1 MPQLIDLGRIRLQFL
16 GTYSTATT
24 YKVNDVVRYGGNL
37 YVYKN
42 ATNAA
47 AILPTQTSHWS
58 LMLEGYNFRGQWN
71 SAETYIVG
79 DIVNYGGLL
88 YSAIDHSVG
97 VQPDD
102 DPAKWEK
109 FLEGF
114 NWEGEWSSTT
124 AYQEGDVVRLGG
136 NVFIAKRDT
145 TGDVPGDVETA
156 ADWDLFAPG
165 TNARGEYDPDEEYFL
180 NDTVTVGS
188 RTYRALEHV
197 SLGQRPDDAYILPAT
212 NPWAVQAVGLSYR
225 GNWDDGIQYEI
236 DDLVRHGGQTY
247 IVLARHES
255 AADFADDLNDG
266 NLELFNAGTRWRGT
280 WATAQTYLIGD
291 LAFDG
296 VTTYIATAD
305 HVAGATFAGDA
316 ANWDVYA
323 QGADYLPAQNT
334 NENKVLTT
342 DGTDPLWTD
351 EVNLEG
357 ETQKMGPGALAFAE
371 TEAGGLTSAALVVQY
386 DDGQTDKE
394 SFAQI
399 AFRHKDPTS
408 STDIIAYSSNGTDS
422 AGWVSM
428 GVTGKDFGDPAFTL
442 TGGNTAYI
450 FYEAEE
456 DAATEG
462 GTGNLVFATGDKG
475 TDNKIVFAAG
485 GFATGTEQMTITP
498 DQNVHIEIATES
510 TSSSTGALTV
520 QGGVGVQGNL
530 NIQGDLNVEGNF
542 DLSGLDFI
550 AVGDGAAAF
559 AETLTFPI
567 AAFQA
572 DTDDF
577 AQIAFRNIGT
587 AGNSS
592 TDFLAYAD
600 IGTDDSGWIDMGIT
614 SAAFNDP
621 DFTITGGHDGY
632 IFMEA
637 PAGTSGSGN
646 LVLAT
651 GSNGSENKIVFG
663 AGGLSDNSVQ
673 MVITPFQNVHVEI
686 ATESISPSTGA
697 FTVVGGVGI
706 QGNLN
711 VAGNTDIV
719 GNVNIQ
725 GQITVAGEG
734 TTFETN
740 NLAVSDPMIYVAS
753 PNPANVLDFA
763 FVGEAAFPLAESIV
777 RNLSL
782 REVVSNVA
790 TMTTSAAHNFQVGD
804 FVTIAGSLAALNGQ
818 HLITATPTTTTFEF
832 AVDTADFAETGTSG
846 TATVSARAK
855 YSGLVKDA
863 SDGHWKF
870 FKDLD
875 AKPTQTVDFADA
887 VLDSVE
893 VDNLEAATISVATS
907 IQVNSSNVIAESI
920 SNAKGDLIVGDAA
933 DSVTSLTVGDNNT
946 FLQAD
951 STTATGLK
959 YTNLATGSVLG
970 AVLTND
976 AANTA
981 AATTALSTSTVGQAS
996 YSTATKN
1003 LTFKTSSGVHEVGP
1017 VFLGFSINYSTGELT
1032 ANVGTDDPVYDCGTF
1047 VEHALL
1053 PATMAPSVTSSGILQ
1068 LA

>member
-16 GTYSTATT
+16 GAYSNTT
-24 YKVNDVVRYGGNL
+24 VHKVNDVVRYGGNL

-47 AILPTQTSHWS
+47 AILPTTTTHWS
-58 LMLEGYNFRGQWN
+58 LMLEGFNFRGPWDVT
-71 SAETYIVG
+71 ATYIVG

-88 YSAIDHSVG
+88 YNAIGHSIG

-102 DPAKWEK
+102 DVTKWEK

-114 NWEGEWSSTT
+114 SWEGEWSSTT
-124 AYQEGDVVRLGG
+124 VYQEGDVVRNGG
-136 NVFIAKRDT
+136 NLFIAKRDT
-145 TGDVPGDVETA
+145 TGDLPGDAATA

-165 TNARGEYDPDEEYFL
+165 TNPRGAYDETEEYFL
-180 NDTVTVGS
+180 NDLVTVGS

-197 SLGQRPDDAYILPAT
+197 SAGDRPDDTYTAPAT
-212 NPWAVQAVGLSYR
+212 NPWVLQNVGLSYR
-225 GNWDDGIQYEI
+225 GNWVTGTDYEI

-247 IVLARHES
+247 IVKLRHE
-255 AADFADDLNDG
+255 APADFVDSVDDGDV
-266 NLELFNAGTRWRGT
+266 EIFTAGTRWRGT
-280 WATAQTYLIGD
+280 WATAQVYLIGD

-296 VTTYIATAD
+296 VTTYIATDD
-305 HVAGATFAGDA
+305 HTAGATFAGDL
-316 ANWDVYA
+316 ANWDVYS

-342 DGTDPLWTD
+342 DGTDPSWTD

-357 ETQKMGPGALAFAE
+357 QTQAMGPGAFSFVSE
-371 TEAGGLTSAALVVQY
+371 GSGLTNPALVVQFN
-386 DDGQTDKE
+386 DGLTDKE
-394 SFAQI
+394 SYSQV

-408 STDIIAYSSNGTDS
+408 STDFIAYSANGTDS
-422 AGWVSM
+422 AGWIDM
-428 GVTGKDFGDPAFTL
+428 GVTGKDFGDPEFTL

-450 FYEAEE
+450 FYEAEV
-456 DAATEG
+456 DAAAEG

-475 TDNKIVFAAG
+475 TDNAIVFAAG
-485 GFATGTEQMTITP
+485 GFASGTEQMTIIP
-498 DQNVHIEIATES
+498 DDRVHIEIDTES

-520 QGGVGVQGNL
+520 SGGVGIQGNL

-550 AVGDGAAAF
+550 AVGDGANTF
-559 AETLTFPI
+559 AGTLTNPI
-567 AAFQA
+567 AVFQA

-577 AQIAFRNIGT
+577 AQIAFRNTGT
-587 AGNSS
+587 DGNSS

-600 IGTDDSGWIDMGIT
+600 NGTDASGWIDMGIT
-614 SAAFNDP
+614 SAAFDDP
-621 DFTITGGHDGY
+621 EFTITGGHDGY

-637 PAGTSGSGN
+637 PAGTSGAGN
-646 LVLAT
+646 LVIAT
-651 GSNGSENKIVFG
+651 GSNGAENKIVFG
-663 AGGLSDNSVQ
+663 AGGLSNNSVQ
-673 MVITPFQNVHVEI
+673 MTITPFQNVHIEI
-686 ATESISPSTGA
+686 DTESTSPSTGA
-697 FTVVGGVGI
+697 LTVVGGVGV

-711 VAGNTDIV
+711 VQGDTDIV

-763 FVGEAAFPLAESIV
+763 FVGEAAFPITPLV

-782 REVVSNVA
+782 RAVDANVA
-790 TMTTSAAHNFQVGD
+790 TVTTSAAHGFQPGD
-804 FVTIAGSLAALNGQ
+804 FVTIAGSIAALNGQ
-818 HLITATPTTTTFEF
+818 HLITATPAADEFTF
-832 AVDTADFAETGTSG
+832 AVVTANFAETGTTG

-863 SDGHWKF
+863 TDNKWKL

-875 AKPTQTVDFADA
+875 TKPTQTVDFGDA
-887 VLDSVE
+887 ALDTLL
-893 VDNLEAATISVATS
+893 VDGLEATNIDASSS
-907 IQVNSSNVIAESI
+907 IQINGSDVITESI
-920 SNAKGDLIVGDAA
+920 ANAKGDIIVATAA
-933 DSVTSLTVGDNNT
+933 DDMSTLTVGSNDT

-951 STTATGLK
+951 SAAATGLK

-970 AVLTND
+970 AVLTNS
-976 AANTA
+976 AANTTA
-981 AATTALSTSTVGQAS
+981 AASALSTSTVGQAS

-1003 LTFKTSSGVHEVGP
+1003 LTFKTSTGVHEVGP
-1017 VFLGFSINYSTGELT
+1017 VFLGFSINYSTGEMT
-1032 ANVGTDDPVYDCGTF
+1032 ANVGTDDAVYDCGTF

>member
-16 GTYSTATT
+16 GDYNGATS

-42 ATNAA
+42 ATNAS
-47 AILPTQTSHWS
+47 AILPTTTSHWA
-58 LMLEGYNFRGQWN
+58 LMLEGYNFRGPWN
-71 SAETYIVG
+71 SGSTYIVG

-88 YSAIDHSVG
+88 YNAIDHSTG

-114 NWEGEWSSTT
+114 SWEGEWSSAT

-136 NVFIAKRDT
+136 NLFIAKRDT
-145 TGDVPGDVETA
+145 TGDLPGDVATA

-165 TNARGEYDPDEEYFL
+165 TNVRGEYDETEEYFL
-180 NDTVTVGS
+180 NDLVTVGS

-197 SLGQRPDDAYILPAT
+197 EAGQRPDDVYIAPAT
-212 NPWAVQAVGLSYR
+212 NPWALQNVGLSYR
-225 GNWDDGIQYEI
+225 GNWVTGTDYEI

-247 IVLARHES
+247 IVKVRHEAPAS
-255 AADFADDLNDG
+255 FATSIG
-266 NLELFNAGTRWRGT
+266 NGNIEIFTAGTRWRGT
-280 WATAQTYLIGD
+280 WVTGTTYLIGD
-291 LAFDG
+291 LTFDG

-305 HVAGATFAGDA
+305 HTGGATFAGDA
-316 ANWDVYA
+316 AYWDVYS

-408 STDIIAYSSNGTDS
+408 STDIIAYSSSGTDS

-442 TGGNTAYI
+442 TGGNTAYV
-450 FYEAEE
+450 FYEAEA
-456 DAATEG
+456 DAAAEG

-498 DQNVHIEIATES
+498 DQNVHIEIATQS
-510 TSSSTGALTV
+510 TSVSTGALTV
-520 QGGVGVQGNL
+520 QGGVGIQGNL

-550 AVGDGAAAF
+550 AVGDGANTF
-559 AETLTFPI
+559 ADTLTFPI
-567 AAFQA
+567 AVFQA

-587 AGNSS
+587 EGNSS
-592 TDFLAYAD
+592 TDFLAYTNN
-600 IGTDDSGWIDMGIT
+600 GTDDSGWIDMGIT
-614 SAAFNDP
+614 SANFNDP
-621 DFTITGGHDGY
+621 AYTITGAHDGY

-637 PAGTSGSGN
+637 PAGTTGAGN

-651 GSNGSENKIVFG
+651 GSNGTENKIIFG

-673 MVITPFQNVHVEI
+673 MTITPFQNVHVEI
-686 ATESISPSTGA
+686 ATESTSPSTGA
-697 FTVVGGVGI
+697 LTVVGGVGI

-711 VAGNTDIV
+711 VAGNTEIT

-725 GQITVAGEG
+725 GQITVAGAG
-734 TTFETN
+734 TTFETS

-753 PNPANVLDFA
+753 PNPANSLDFA
-763 FVGEAAFPLAESIV
+763 FVGEAAFPITPLV
-777 RNLSL
+777 KNLSL
-782 REVVSNVA
+782 RAVASNVA
-790 TMTTSAAHNFQVGD
+790 TMTTSTAHEFQVGD

-818 HLITATPTTTTFEF
+818 HLITDTPTATSFKF
-832 AVDTADFAETGTSG
+832 AIETADFSETGTSG

-863 SDGHWKF
+863 TDGRWKL

-875 AKPTQTVDFADA
+875 TKPTQTVDFADA
-887 VLDSVE
+887 VLDALE
-893 VDNLEAATISVATS
+893 IDELHAVDISASTS
-907 IQVNSSNVIAESI
+907 IKVNNSDVIAESI
-920 SNAKGDLIVGDAA
+920 ANAKGDIIAA
-933 DSVTSLTVGDNNT
+933 SGADEMQSLTVGADNT

-951 STTATGLK
+951 SSQVTGLK

-970 AVLTND
+970 ALLTNS
-976 AANTA
+976 AANTTA
-981 AATTALSTSTVGQAS
+981 AQTALSSAATGQAS

-1003 LTFKTSSGVHEVGP
+1003 LTFKTASGVHEVGP
-1017 VFLGFSINYSTGELT
+1017 VFCGFTINYSTGELT

-1053 PATMAPSVTSSGILQ
+1053 PATMTPSVTSAGVLQ

>member
-16 GTYSTATT
+16 GAYSNTT
-24 YKVNDVVRYGGNL
+24 VHKVNDVVRYGGNL

-47 AILPTQTSHWS
+47 AILPTTTTHWS
-58 LMLEGYNFRGQWN
+58 LMLEGFNFRGQWDVT
-71 SAETYIVG
+71 ATYIVG

-88 YSAIDHSVG
+88 YNAIDHSIG

-102 DPAKWEK
+102 DVTKWEK

-114 NWEGEWSSTT
+114 SWEGEWSSTT
-124 AYQEGDVVRLGG
+124 AYQEGDVVRNGG
-136 NVFIAKRDT
+136 NLFIAKRDT
-145 TGDVPGDVETA
+145 TGDLPGDAATA

-165 TNARGEYDPDEEYFL
+165 TNPRGAYDETEEYFL
-180 NDTVTVGS
+180 NDLVTIGS

-197 SLGQRPDDAYILPAT
+197 SAGDRPDDTYTAPAT
-212 NPWAVQAVGLSYR
+212 NPWVLQNVGLSYR
-225 GNWDDGIQYEI
+225 GNWVTGTDYEI

-247 IVLARHES
+247 IVKLRHES
-255 AADFADDLNDG
+255 PADFVDSVDDGDV
-266 NLELFNAGTRWRGT
+266 EIFTAGTRWRGT
-280 WATAQTYLIGD
+280 WATAQVYLIGD

-305 HVAGATFAGDA
+305 HTAGATFAGDL
-316 ANWDVYA
+316 ANWDVYS

-342 DGTDPLWTD
+342 DGTDPSWTD

-357 ETQKMGPGALAFAE
+357 QTQAMGPGAFSFVSE
-371 TEAGGLTSAALVVQY
+371 GSGLTNPALVVQFN
-386 DDGQTDKE
+386 DGLTDKE

-408 STDIIAYSSNGTDS
+408 STDIIAYSANGTDS
-422 AGWVSM
+422 AGWVGM
-428 GVTGKDFGDPAFTL
+428 GITGKDFGDPEFTL
-442 TGGNTAYI
+442 TGGNTAYV
-450 FYEAEE
+450 FYEAEV
-456 DAATEG
+456 DAAAEG

-475 TDNKIVFAAG
+475 TDNAIVFAAG
-485 GFATGTEQMTITP
+485 GFASGTEQMTIIP
-498 DQNVHIEIATES
+498 DERVHIEIDTES

-520 QGGVGVQGNL
+520 SGGVGIQGNL

-550 AVGDGAAAF
+550 AVGDGANTFAA
-559 AETLTFPI
+559 TLTNPI
-567 AAFQA
+567 AVFQA

-577 AQIAFRNIGT
+577 AQIAFRNTGDE
-587 AGNSS
+587 GNSS

-600 IGTDDSGWIDMGIT
+600 IGTDASGWIDMGIT
-614 SAAFNDP
+614 SAAFDDP
-621 DFTITGGHDGY
+621 EFTITGGHDGY

-637 PAGTSGSGN
+637 PAGTSGAGN
-646 LVLAT
+646 LVIAT
-651 GSNGSENKIVFG
+651 GSNGAENKIVFG

-673 MVITPFQNVHVEI
+673 MTITPFQNVHIEI
-686 ATESISPSTGA
+686 DTESTSPSTGA
-697 FTVVGGVGI
+697 LTVVGGVGI

-711 VAGNTDIV
+711 VQGDTDIL

-753 PNPANVLDFA
+753 PNPSNVLDFA
-763 FVGEAAFPLAESIV
+763 FVGEAAFPITPLV

-782 REVVSNVA
+782 RAVATNVA
-790 TMTTSAAHNFQVGD
+790 TVTTSAAHGFQPGD
-804 FVTIAGSLAALNGQ
+804 FVTIAGSIAALNGQ
-818 HLITATPTTTTFEF
+818 HLITATPETDEFTF
-832 AVDTADFAETGTSG
+832 AVVTADFAETGTTG

-863 SDGHWKF
+863 TDEKWKL

-875 AKPTQTVDFADA
+875 TKPTQTVDFGDA
-887 VLDSVE
+887 ALDTLL
-893 VDNLEAATISVATS
+893 VDGLEATNIDASSS
-907 IQVNSSNVIAESI
+907 IQINGSDVIAESI
-920 SNAKGDLIVGDAA
+920 ANAKGDIIVATAA
-933 DSVTSLTVGDNNT
+933 DDMSTLTVGSNDT

-951 STTATGLK
+951 SAAATGLK

-970 AVLTND
+970 AVLTNS
-976 AANTA
+976 AANTTA
-981 AATTALSTSTVGQAS
+981 AATALSTSTVGQAS

-1003 LTFKTSSGVHEVGP
+1003 LTFKTSTGVHEVGP
-1017 VFLGFSINYSTGELT
+1017 VFLGFSINYSTGEMT
-1032 ANVGTDDPVYDCGTF
+1032 ANVGTDDAVYDCGTF

>member
-16 GTYSTATT
+16 GTYSNTT
-24 YKVNDVVRYGGNL
+24 VHKVNDVVRYGGNL

-47 AILPTQTSHWS
+47 AILPTTTTHWS
-58 LMLEGYNFRGQWN
+58 LMLEGFNFRGPWDVT
-71 SAETYIVG
+71 ATYIVG

-88 YSAIDHSVG
+88 YNAIGHSIG

-102 DPAKWEK
+102 DATKWEK

-114 NWEGEWSSTT
+114 SWEGEWSSTT
-124 AYQEGDVVRLGG
+124 AYQEGDVVRNGG
-136 NVFIAKRDT
+136 NLFIAKRDT
-145 TGDVPGDVETA
+145 TGDLPGDAATA

-165 TNARGEYDPDEEYFL
+165 TNPRGAYDETEEYFL
-180 NDTVTVGS
+180 NDLVTVGS

-197 SLGQRPDDAYILPAT
+197 SAGDRPDDTYTAPAT
-212 NPWAVQAVGLSYR
+212 NPWVLQNVGLSYR
-225 GNWDDGIQYEI
+225 GNWVTGTDYEI

-247 IVLARHES
+247 IVKLRHES
-255 AADFADDLNDG
+255 PADFVDSVDDGDV
-266 NLELFNAGTRWRGT
+266 EIFTAGTRWRGT
-280 WATAQTYLIGD
+280 WATAQVYLIGD

-305 HVAGATFAGDA
+305 HTAGATFAGDLA
-316 ANWDVYA
+316 YWDVYS

-342 DGTDPLWTD
+342 DGTDPSWTD

-357 ETQKMGPGALAFAE
+357 QTQAMGPGAFSFVSE
-371 TEAGGLTSAALVVQY
+371 DSGLTNPALVVQF

-408 STDIIAYSSNGTDS
+408 STDIIAYSSDGTDS
-422 AGWVSM
+422 AGWVGM
-428 GVTGKDFGDPAFTL
+428 GITGKDFGDPNFTL

-450 FYEAEE
+450 FYEAEV
-456 DAATEG
+456 DAAAEG

-475 TDNKIVFAAG
+475 TDNSIVFAAG
-485 GFATGTEQMTITP
+485 GFASGTEQMTIIP
-498 DQNVHIEIATES
+498 DERVHIEIDTAS

-520 QGGVGVQGNL
+520 SGGVGIQGNL

-550 AVGDGAAAF
+550 AVGDGANTFAA
-559 AETLTFPI
+559 TLTNPI
-567 AAFQA
+567 AVFQA

-577 AQIAFRNIGT
+577 AQIAFRNVGDE
-587 AGNSS
+587 GNSS

-600 IGTDDSGWIDMGIT
+600 IGTDASGWIDMGIT
-614 SAAFNDP
+614 SAAFDDP
-621 DFTITGGHDGY
+621 EFTITGGHDGY

-637 PAGTSGSGN
+637 PAGTSGDGN
-646 LVLAT
+646 LVIAT
-651 GSNGSENKIVFG
+651 GSNGAENKIIFG

-673 MVITPFQNVHVEI
+673 MTITPFQNVHIEI
-686 ATESISPSTGA
+686 DTESTSPSTGA
-697 FTVVGGVGI
+697 LTVVGGVGI

-711 VAGNTDIV
+711 VQGDTDIV

-763 FVGEAAFPLAESIV
+763 FVGEAAFAITPLV

-782 REVVSNVA
+782 RAVATNVA
-790 TMTTSAAHNFQVGD
+790 TVTTSAAHGFQPGD
-804 FVTIAGSLAALNGQ
+804 FVTIAGSIAALNGQ
-818 HLITATPTTTTFEF
+818 HLITATPETDEFTF
-832 AVDTADFAETGTSG
+832 AVVTADFAETGTTG

-863 SDGHWKF
+863 TDAKWKL

-875 AKPTQTVDFADA
+875 TKPTQTVDFGDA
-887 VLDSVE
+887 ALDTLL
-893 VDNLEAATISVATS
+893 VDGLEATNIDASSS
-907 IQVNSSNVIAESI
+907 IQVNGSDVIAESI
-920 SNAKGDLIVGDAA
+920 ANAKGDIIVATAA
-933 DSVTSLTVGDNNT
+933 DDMSTLTVGSNDT

-951 STTATGLK
+951 SAAATGLK

-970 AVLTND
+970 AVLTNS
-976 AANTA
+976 AANTTA
-981 AATTALSTSTVGQAS
+981 AATALSTSTVGQAS

-1003 LTFKTSSGVHEVGP
+1003 LTFKTSTGVHEVGP
-1017 VFLGFSINYSTGELT
+1017 VFLGFSINYSTGEMT
-1032 ANVGTDDPVYDCGTF
+1032 ANVGTDDAVYDCGTF

>member
-16 GTYSTATT
+16 GAYSNTT
-24 YKVNDVVRYGGNL
+24 VHKVNDVVRYGGNL

-47 AILPTQTSHWS
+47 AILPTTTTHWS
-58 LMLEGYNFRGQWN
+58 LMLEGFNFRGPWDVT
-71 SAETYIVG
+71 ATYIVG

-88 YSAIDHSVG
+88 YNAIGHSIG

-102 DPAKWEK
+102 DVTKWEK

-114 NWEGEWSSTT
+114 SWEGEWSSTT
-124 AYQEGDVVRLGG
+124 VYQEGDVVRNGG
-136 NVFIAKRDT
+136 NLFIAKRDT
-145 TGDVPGDVETA
+145 TGDLPGDAATA

-165 TNARGEYDPDEEYFL
+165 TNPRGAYDETEEYFL
-180 NDTVTVGS
+180 NDLVTVGS

-197 SLGQRPDDAYILPAT
+197 SAGDRPDDTYTAPAT
-212 NPWAVQAVGLSYR
+212 NPWVLQNVGLSYR
-225 GNWDDGIQYEI
+225 GNWVTGTDYEI

-247 IVLARHES
+247 IVKLRHE
-255 AADFADDLNDG
+255 APADFVDSVDDGDV
-266 NLELFNAGTRWRGT
+266 EIFTAGTRWRGT
-280 WATAQTYLIGD
+280 WATAQVYLIGD

-296 VTTYIATAD
+296 VTTYIATDD
-305 HVAGATFAGDA
+305 HTAGATFAGDL
-316 ANWDVYA
+316 ANWDVYS

-342 DGTDPLWTD
+342 DGTDPSWTD

-357 ETQKMGPGALAFAE
+357 QTQAMGPGAFSFVSE
-371 TEAGGLTSAALVVQY
+371 GSGLTNPALVVQFN
-386 DDGQTDKE
+386 DGLTDKE
-394 SFAQI
+394 SYSQV

-408 STDIIAYSSNGTDS
+408 STDFIAYSANGTDS
-422 AGWVSM
+422 AGWIDM
-428 GVTGKDFGDPAFTL
+428 GVTGKDFGDPEFTL

-450 FYEAEE
+450 FYEAEV
-456 DAATEG
+456 DAAAEG

-475 TDNKIVFAAG
+475 TDNAIVFAAG
-485 GFATGTEQMTITP
+485 GFASGTEQMTIIP
-498 DQNVHIEIATES
+498 DDRVHIEIDTES

-520 QGGVGVQGNL
+520 SGGVGIQGNL

-550 AVGDGAAAF
+550 AVGDGANTF
-559 AETLTFPI
+559 AGTLTNPI
-567 AAFQA
+567 AVFQA

-577 AQIAFRNIGT
+577 AQIAFRNTGT
-587 AGNSS
+587 DGNSS

-600 IGTDDSGWIDMGIT
+600 NGTDASGWIDMGIT
-614 SAAFNDP
+614 SAAFDDP
-621 DFTITGGHDGY
+621 EFTITGGHDGY

-637 PAGTSGSGN
+637 PAGTSGAGN
-646 LVLAT
+646 LVIAT
-651 GSNGSENKIVFG
+651 GSNGAENKIVFG

-673 MVITPFQNVHVEI
+673 MTITPFQNVHIEI
-686 ATESISPSTGA
+686 DTESTSPSTGA
-697 FTVVGGVGI
+697 LTVVGGVGV

-711 VAGNTDIV
+711 VQGDTDIV

-763 FVGEAAFPLAESIV
+763 FVGEAAFPITPLV

-782 REVVSNVA
+782 RAVDANVA
-790 TMTTSAAHNFQVGD
+790 TVTTSAAHGFQPGD
-804 FVTIAGSLAALNGQ
+804 FVTIAGSIAALNGQ
-818 HLITATPTTTTFEF
+818 HLITATPAADEFTF
-832 AVDTADFAETGTSG
+832 AVVTANFAETGTTG

-863 SDGHWKF
+863 TDNKWKL

-875 AKPTQTVDFADA
+875 TKPTQTVDFGDA
-887 VLDSVE
+887 ALDTLL
-893 VDNLEAATISVATS
+893 VDGLEATNIDASSS
-907 IQVNSSNVIAESI
+907 IQINGSDVITESI
-920 SNAKGDLIVGDAA
+920 ANAKGDIIVATAA
-933 DSVTSLTVGDNNT
+933 DDMSTLTVGSNDT

-951 STTATGLK
+951 SAAATGLK

-970 AVLTND
+970 AVLTNS
-976 AANTA
+976 AANTTA
-981 AATTALSTSTVGQAS
+981 AASALSTSTVGQAS

-1003 LTFKTSSGVHEVGP
+1003 LTFKTSTGVHEVGP
-1017 VFLGFSINYSTGELT
+1017 VFLGFSINYSTGEMT
-1032 ANVGTDDPVYDCGTF
+1032 ANVGTDDAVYDCGTF

>member
-16 GTYSTATT
+16 GTYSGSTT

-47 AILPTQTSHWS
+47 AILPTTTTHWS
-58 LMLEGYNFRGQWN
+58 LMLEGFNFRGPWDVT
-71 SAETYIVG
+71 ATYIVG

-88 YSAIDHSVG
+88 YNAIDHSIG

-102 DPAKWEK
+102 DVTKWEK

-114 NWEGEWSSTT
+114 SWEGEWSSTT
-124 AYQEGDVVRLGG
+124 AYQEGDVVRNGG
-136 NVFIAKRDT
+136 NLFIAKRDT
-145 TGDVPGDVETA
+145 TGDLPGDAATA

-165 TNARGEYDPDEEYFL
+165 TNPRGEYDETEDYFL
-180 NDTVTVGS
+180 NDLVTVGS

-197 SLGQRPDDAYILPAT
+197 SAGERPDDTYTAPAT
-212 NPWAVQAVGLSYR
+212 NPWVLQNVGLSYR
-225 GNWDDGIQYEI
+225 GNWATGTDYEI

-247 IVLARHES
+247 IVKLRHE
-255 AADFADDLNDG
+255 APADFVDSIDDGDV
-266 NLELFNAGTRWRGT
+266 EIFTAGTRWRGT
-280 WATAQTYLIGD
+280 WATAQVYLIGD

-305 HVAGATFAGDA
+305 HTAGATFVDDLAY
-316 ANWDVYA
+316 WDVYS

-342 DGTDPLWTD
+342 DGTDPSWTD

-357 ETQKMGPGALAFAE
+357 TTQKMGPGALTFSTAN
-371 TEAGGLTSAALVVQY
+371 GGLTSPALVVQF

-399 AFRHKDPTS
+399 AFRHNDPTS

-428 GVTGKDFGDPAFTL
+428 GVTGSDFGDPEFTL
-442 TGGNTAYI
+442 TAGNTAYI

-456 DAATEG
+456 DAAAND

-475 TDNKIVFAAG
+475 TDNAIVFAAG
-485 GFATGTEQMTITP
+485 GFSTGTEQMTITP
-498 DQNVHIEIATES
+498 DQSVHIEIDTQS

-520 QGGVGVQGNL
+520 AGGVGVQGNL

-550 AVGDGAAAF
+550 AVGDGANTF
-559 AETLTFPI
+559 ADTLTFPI
-567 AAFQA
+567 AVFQA
-572 DTDDF
+572 DTNDF
-577 AQIAFRNIGT
+577 AQIAFRNIGDE
-587 AGNSS
+587 GNSS
-592 TDFLAYAD
+592 TDFLAYTNN
-600 IGTDDSGWIDMGIT
+600 GTDDSGWIDMGIT
-614 SAAFNDP
+614 SANFDDP
-621 DFTITGGHDGY
+621 DFTITGAHDGY

-637 PAGTSGSGN
+637 PAGTSGAGN

-711 VAGNTDIV
+711 VAGDTGIV

-763 FVGEAAFPLAESIV
+763 FVGEAAFALPEAIV
-777 RNLSL
+777 RSLSL

-790 TMTTSAAHNFQVGD
+790 TMTTTAAHNFQVGD

-818 HLITATPTTTTFEF
+818 RLITATTETTFEF
-832 AVDTADFAETGTSG
+832 AVETADFAETGTSG
-846 TATVSARAK
+846 TATVSARAR

-863 SDGHWKF
+863 TDGKWKL

-875 AKPTQTVDFADA
+875 TKPTQTVDFGDA
-887 VLDSVE
+887 ALDTIL
-893 VDNLEAATISVATS
+893 VDGLEATNIDASTS
-907 IQVNSSNVIAESI
+907 IQVNGSDVIAESI
-920 SNAKGDLIVGDAA
+920 ANAKGDIIVATAA
-933 DSVTSLTVGDNNT
+933 DDMSTLTVGSNDT

-951 STTATGLK
+951 SATATGLK

-970 AVLTND
+970 AVLTN
-976 AANTA
+976 AAVDTTA
-981 AATTALSTSTVGQAS
+981 AATALSSSTVGQAS

-1003 LTFKTSSGVHEVGP
+1003 LTFKTSTGVHEVGP
-1017 VFLGFSINYSTGELT
+1017 VFLGFSINYSTGEMT
-1032 ANVGTDDPVYDCGTF
+1032 ADVGTDAAVYDCGTF